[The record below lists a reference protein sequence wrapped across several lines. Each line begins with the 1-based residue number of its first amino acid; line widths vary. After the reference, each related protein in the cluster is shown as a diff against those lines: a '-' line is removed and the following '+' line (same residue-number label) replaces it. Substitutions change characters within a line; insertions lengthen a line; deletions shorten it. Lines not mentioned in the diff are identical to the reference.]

1 MSALRVVFAR
11 ELRAYFATP
20 LAAVFLVVFLFLA
33 GLFTFSVGNL
43 YQRGQADLRPFF
55 QFVPWMFLF
64 LAPAVSMRL
73 WAEERRLGTIE
84 GLATLPLPLWQVVS
98 AKFLAAWAFCGIAL
112 ALTLP
117 LWLTVNWLGD
127 PDQGAIVAGYLASL
141 LLAGAYLA
149 VGSVLSACTKNQVVA
164 FVLTV
169 VACFLLLLA
178 GFPLVLDFVQG
189 WVPEG
194 VRDALAGISV
204 LSHFE
209 SISRGVID
217 LRDIIYFVAL
227 IAAMLVANT
236 LLIDWRKAA

>member
-43 YQRGQADLRPFF
+43 YDRGQADLRPFF
-55 QFVPWMFLF
+55 QFVPWMF